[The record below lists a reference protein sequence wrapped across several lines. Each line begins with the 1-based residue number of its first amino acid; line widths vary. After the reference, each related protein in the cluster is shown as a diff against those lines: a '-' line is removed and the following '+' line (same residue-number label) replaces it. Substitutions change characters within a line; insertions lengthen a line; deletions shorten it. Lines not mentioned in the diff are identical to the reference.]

1 MIINKVLDEVTKA
14 LRKKFKLDGLEPR
27 VAMLEKMANPPNNPN
42 ICSICKKTMDN
53 YEGTD

>member
-1 MIINKVLDEVTKA
+1 MIINKVLDEVTKI

-27 VAMLEKMANPPNNPN
+27 VAMLEKMAHPAVNPN
-42 ICSICKKTMDN
+42 ICSICKKKMND